1 MKSCPLRES
10 QLNFFL
16 RWKPLSG
23 IITKHP
29 SKSDVYLIE
38 SQIKGVRKSRDVHLE
53 ELSIKREST
62 EFLSEMDT
70 FGAIIK
76 SLSKSDICL
85 IECQIKEV
93 IKEKQGSALG
103 VHLLELSINRKSTAI

>member
-1 MKSCPLRES
+1 MDTFGTIIKS
-10 QLNFFL
+10 
-16 RWKPLSG
+16 
-23 IITKHP
+23 P
-29 SKSDVYLIE
+29 SKRNVCLIE
-38 SQIKGVRKSRDVHLE
+38 SQIKGVRKSRDVQLE

-76 SLSKSDICL
+76 SLSRSDICL
-85 IECQIKEV
+85 IEGQIKEV

>member
-1 MKSCPLRES
+1 MET
-10 QLNFFL
+10 
-16 RWKPLSG
+16 SG

-38 SQIKGVRKSRDVHLE
+38 SQRKGVRKSRDVHLE

-70 FGAIIK
+70 SEAIIK
-76 SLSKSDICL
+76 SLYKSDVCL
-85 IECQIKEV
+85 IECQIKET
-93 IKEKQGSALG
+93 IKEKQGPTLG
-103 VHLLELSINRKSTAI
+103 VHFTEVSIF